1 MRIGIGFLIFLL
13 SSCSFLNYK
22 KRNNLG
28 LNLRNKAPEAGAYNP
43 VKKKIALLTFFN
55 DTPYGGEDLAITATE
70 EFRREVSRT
79 KDFIVDSVAEKIFGS
94 SKEIFAGGGI
104 KLVQLARK
112 AKLAGINLVVYG
124 RLSKAKVRQKTD
136 EIGVVRKTKSFA
148 QVAFELHVF
157 DVNSNKEIFIDT
169 TKANV
174 DDGAFRFYL
183 SKREDNLLYRRKLL
197 RYSAKVAVRKM
208 IPRLVELGAKLDWV
222 GRVAKIIG
230 NKVYIN
236 AGRQSGVSI
245 GDILKVITEGHEIF
259 DPETGALIGVSKG
272 QVKGTLEVVDFF
284 GPDGSVSVLHSG
296 GSVTEGDFVEL
307 Y

>member
-1 MRIGIGFLIFLL
+1 MLKF
-13 SSCSFLNYK
+13 K

-28 LNLRNKAPEAGAYNP
+28 LNLNRKGNQLANYNP
-43 VKKKIALLTFFN
+43 IRKKIALLTFFN
-55 DTPYGGEDLAITATE
+55 DTPYGGDDLAISATE
-70 EFRREVSRT
+70 EFRREISRT
-79 KDFIVDSVAEKIFGS
+79 KDFIVDNVAEKIFGA
-94 SKEIFAGGGI
+94 SKDIFAGGGI

-124 RLSKAKVRQKTD
+124 RLSEAKVRQKTD
-136 EIGVVRKTKSFA
+136 EIGVVRKTRSYA

-174 DDGAFRFYL
+174 DDSAFRFYL

-197 RYSAKVAVRKM
+197 RYSSKVAVRRM
-208 IPRLVELGAKLDWV
+208 IPKLVELGAKLDWV

-230 NKVYIN
+230 TKIYIN
-236 AGRQSGVSI
+236 AGRQSGVNI
-245 GDILKVITEGHEIF
+245 GDILKVITEGHEIY

-296 GSVTEGDFVEL
+296 GSVTEGDFIEL